1 MTITRLTFSGAGI
14 ERFAELRQMPEALAA
29 AWAEAETRFLPVW
42 QSRCLVRDGVVAD
55 CRREELEILA
65 TGHESMVFL
74 GRRAGRALFAVRLGD
89 EQLPAPLSSTAF
101 LGLREIA
108 SQVSEADAAL
118 LAYARAMILWQ
129 ERHRYCGICGAP
141 NQPAE
146 GGFVMVCSDA
156 ACGQRCFPR
165 IDPAVIVLVHRGECC
180 LLGRQ
185 ASWPEGRF
193 STIAGFVEPGESLEE
208 AVAREVREETDV
220 VVAEASYIASQ
231 PWPFPSALMLGF
243 HAAAQS
249 SDIRL
254 NDGELV
260 EARWL
265 SRADIIARQV
275 LLPPPISIAY
285 RLIESWFDLWEGP
298 RLASFTTDWASA
310 TAAPR

>member
-1 MTITRLTFSGAGI
+1 MDINRPAFSGAGI
-14 ERFAELRQMPEALAA
+14 ERFAGLRQVPEALAA
-29 AWAEAETRFLPVW
+29 AWAESGTRFLPVW
-42 QSRCLVRDGVVAD
+42 QSRCLVRDGFVVD
-55 CRREELEILA
+55 CRREELEVVSA
-65 TGHESMVFL
+65 GYETMVFL
-74 GRRAGRALFAVRLGD
+74 GRREGHALFAVGLRG
-89 EQLPAPLSSTAF
+89 ETPPAGLPPSAF

-108 SQVSEADAAL
+108 SQLSEADAAL

-129 ERHRYCGICGAP
+129 ERHRHCGVCGAP

-156 ACGQRCFPR
+156 ACAQRCFPR
-165 IDPAVIVLVHRGECC
+165 IDPAVIVLVHRGEHC

-208 AVAREVREETDV
+208 AVVREVHEETNIE
-220 VVAEASYIASQ
+220 VADASYIASQ
-231 PWPFPSALMLGF
+231 PWPFPAALMLGF
-243 HAAAQS
+243 HATARS

-265 SRADIIARQV
+265 SRADILNREV
-275 LLPPPISIAY
+275 LLPPPISIAW
-285 RLIESWFDLWEGP
+285 RLIESWFDQVPGP
-298 RLASFTTDWASA
+298 RLASLASA
-310 TAAPR
+310 WRNAGPPRG

>member
-14 ERFAELRQMPEALAA
+14 ERFAELRQSPEALAA
-29 AWAEAETRFLPVW
+29 AYAEAETRFVPIW
-42 QSRCLVRDGVVAD
+42 QSRCLIRDGLVAD

-65 TGHESMVFL
+65 TAHHSMVFL
-74 GRRAGRALFAVRLGD
+74 GRRAGRALFAVRLDD
-89 EQLPAPLSSTAF
+89 EPLPAELPSAAF
-101 LGLREIA
+101 LSLREIA

-129 ERHRYCGICGAP
+129 ERHRYCGVCGAP

-156 ACGQRCFPR
+156 ACRQRCFPR
-165 IDPAVIVLVHRGECC
+165 IDPAVIVLVHRGEHC

-193 STIAGFVEPGESLEE
+193 STIAGFVEPGETLEE
-208 AVAREVREETDV
+208 AVIREVHEETNIM
-220 VVAEASYIASQ
+220 VAEASYVASQ

-243 HAAAQS
+243 HVAAQS

-265 SRADIIARQV
+265 SRADISTRQV

-285 RLIESWFDLWEGP
+285 RLIERWFDQWEGP
-298 RLASFTTDWASA
+298 RLASIATDWASA
-310 TAAPR
+310 APAPR

>member
-14 ERFAELRQMPEALAA
+14 ERLAELRQLPQALAA
-29 AWAEAETRFLPVW
+29 AYAEAETRFLPVW

-55 CRREELEILA
+55 CRREELAMVA

-89 EQLPAPLSSTAF
+89 EQLPAHLPSAGF

-129 ERHRYCGICGAP
+129 ERHRYCGVCGAP

-156 ACGQRCFPR
+156 SCAQRCFPR
-165 IDPAVIVLVHRGECC
+165 IDPAVIVLVHRGDRC

-208 AVAREVREETDV
+208 AVIREVREETNIA
-220 VVAEASYIASQ
+220 VAAATYMASQ

-254 NDGELV
+254 NDGELI

-265 SRADIIARQV
+265 SRADILARQV

-285 RLIESWFDLWEGP
+285 RLIESWFDQSPGP
-298 RLASFTTDWASA
+298 RLASFATDWASGA
-310 TAAPR
+310 SAPR